1 MVRCSS
7 GLSQGAYKGKNMF
20 AKNIWTTGLI
30 PAAMFCLPLIA
41 SPALACNGTRHFYNH
56 TDDKV
61 TITMFGKATCSI
73 GSSGNIQKCDIPSG
87 QTGELHWP
95 ELTEQPSSIS
105 MESRHFTLSYGVD
118 ASYCRLEHQ
127 GNTGNVVLNDPANG
141 DVQTCGRVSGGG
153 YDCSK

>member
-61 TITMFGKATCSI
+61 TIYYVR
-73 GSSGNIQKCDIPSG
+73 
-87 QTGELHWP
+87 
-95 ELTEQPSSIS
+95 
-105 MESRHFTLSYGVD
+105 ESHLLDR
-118 ASYCRLEHQ
+118 Q
-127 GNTGNVVLNDPANG
+127 
-141 DVQTCGRVSGGG
+141 
-153 YDCSK
+153 